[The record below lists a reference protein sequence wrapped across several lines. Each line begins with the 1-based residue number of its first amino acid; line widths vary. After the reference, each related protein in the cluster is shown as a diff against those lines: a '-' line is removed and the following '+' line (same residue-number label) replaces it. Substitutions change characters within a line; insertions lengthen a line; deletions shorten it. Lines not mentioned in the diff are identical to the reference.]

1 MMRLSLLAI
10 VCAVC
15 FVAACSD
22 PRNTALPDDPTKLD
36 ALKPQVEKLTPDERE
51 LLATY
56 LTRRAMKGTM
66 FGTMAGAT
74 DAKTIGEAIENQ
86 RSFKAAAE
94 KQAAEEAALKAKAKA
109 ELEAAQKAM
118 RDVVTVALVSKKL
131 DVERGYSGIEMDR
144 KIQITLAYKNNGAK
158 DIAGVKGRVVVNDLF
173 GDQLSVF
180 GISND
185 DTIRAGSTVMWTG
198 GRSMRFSLG
207 DNKDAKFLD
216 LADDKFRVVWEPQ
229 MIVFSDGTKMT
240 ATAN

>member
-1 MMRLSLLAI
+1 MRTSLLL
-10 VCAVC
+10 VVFAV
-15 FVAACSD
+15 FLMTGCSD
-22 PRNTALPDDPTKLD
+22 PRSTPLPDDVTKLEGIKPHLEK
-36 ALKPQVEKLTPDERE
+36 LKPEERE
-51 LLATY
+51 LLTAY
-56 LTRRAMKGTM
+56 LMRRAMKGTM
-66 FGTMAGAT
+66 FGAMAGTT
-74 DAKTIGEAIENQ
+74 DAKTIGEAIDNQ
-86 RSFKAAAE
+86 RSFKASAE

-118 RDVVTVALVSKKL
+118 REVVTVALVSKKL
-131 DVERGYSGIEMDR
+131 DIERGFSGMEMDR

-158 DIAGVKGRVVVNDLF
+158 DIAGVKGRVVVSDLF

-185 DTIRAGSTVMWTG
+185 DTIKAGSTVMWTG
-198 GRSMRFSLG
+198 GRSIRFSMG